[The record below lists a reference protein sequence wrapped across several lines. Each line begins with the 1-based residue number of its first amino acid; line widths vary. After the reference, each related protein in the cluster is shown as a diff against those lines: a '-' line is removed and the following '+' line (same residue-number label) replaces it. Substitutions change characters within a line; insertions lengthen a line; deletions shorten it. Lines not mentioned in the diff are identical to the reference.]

1 MRDMSI
7 ERLRAGM
14 AAALIV
20 AAITVAAPLR
30 AAAQNQ
36 NIVVDWNAIAITA
49 VGAAGQNGQF
59 QERTIAITSVAVSD
73 AVNTITRKY
82 IGYGSRLTPTAGAS
96 TTAAAVGA
104 AHRALTQ
111 LLPSQTQF
119 LDTMLDQ
126 SLAKFGVSTGDPG
139 FAFGEA
145 VADEIV
151 AMRAADGSA
160 VAQYPYTPPNAGA
173 PGVWVPTPPA
183 FAAALL
189 PGWGFVQPWVLES
202 AAQFRPDE
210 GPDLTSRRY
219 ARDLNEVKAI
229 GALNSATRT
238 AEQTNIARFW
248 LASAVVIWNGV
259 LRQVALERGLHES
272 EAARD
277 FALMNVAGADARIAC
292 WDTKYAFNFWRP
304 VTAIQRA
311 DEDGNP
317 ATEADPG
324 WTPLITTPNFPEF
337 VSAHASVSSAMAT
350 VLTLLFDDDPGVA
363 FTATSPTN
371 PGFERHW
378 ATFSEGVRE
387 VIDARVYAGIHFRS
401 SDERGAKLGRQ
412 VARFVAGHHFFKCR
426 SSHIFANFQS
436 RLTVSRETFKTSA
449 VSSTLS
455 PPKKRSSTTRLLR
468 SSTSANASSASLSAT
483 TSVCWPSA
491 TSSASVNETC
501 FAPPPRFW

>member
-1 MRDMSI
+1 MRDLSI
-7 ERLRAGM
+7 GRVRAGL
-14 AAALIV
+14 AAALTG
-20 AAITVAAPLR
+20 AAITVLAPLR
-30 AAAQNQ
+30 AEAQ

-49 VGAAGQNGQF
+49 AGAAGQNSLL
-59 QERTIAITSVAVSD
+59 QERSFAVTSVAVSD
-73 AVNTITRKY
+73 AVNAITRKY
-82 IGYGSRLTPTAGAS
+82 ARYGSTLTPPAGAS

-111 LLPSQTQF
+111 LLPSQAQF
-119 LDTMLDQ
+119 LDTNLAQ
-126 SLAKFGVSTGDPG
+126 SLAKFGVNPGDPG
-139 FAFGEA
+139 FGFGEA

-151 AMRAADGSA
+151 ALRSADGA
-160 VAQYPYTPPNAGA
+160 ALAQYPYTAPSAGA

-189 PGWGFVQPWVLES
+189 PGWGNVQPWVLES

-219 ARDLNEVKAI
+219 GRDLNEVKDI

-248 LASAVVIWNGV
+248 LASAALIWNPV
-259 LRQVALERGLHES
+259 LRQVVLGLGLDES

-292 WDTKYAFNFWRP
+292 WDAKYAFNFWRP

-324 WTPLITTPNFPEF
+324 WTPLIATPNFPEY
-337 VSAHASVSSAMAT
+337 VSGHTTVSGAMAT
-350 VLTLLFDDDPGVA
+350 VLRLLFDDDPGVA

-378 ATFSEGVRE
+378 TTFSEGVRE
-387 VIDARVYAGIHFRS
+387 VIDARVYSGIHFRS

-412 VARFVAGHHFFKCR
+412 VARLAARHVFRRRHNK
-426 SSHIFANFQS
+426 
-436 RLTVSRETFKTSA
+436 
-449 VSSTLS
+449 
-455 PPKKRSSTTRLLR
+455 
-468 SSTSANASSASLSAT
+468 
-483 TSVCWPSA
+483 
-491 TSSASVNETC
+491 
-501 FAPPPRFW
+501 

>member
-1 MRDMSI
+1 MRDLSI
-7 ERLRAGM
+7 ERRRAGM
-14 AAALIV
+14 AAALIG
-20 AAITVAAPLR
+20 AAITVFAPLC
-30 AAAQNQ
+30 ASAQ

-49 VGAAGQNGQF
+49 AGAAGQNGHL
-59 QERTIAITSVAVSD
+59 QERSLAITSVAVSD
-73 AVNTITRKY
+73 AVNAITKNYTR
-82 IGYGSRLTPTAGAS
+82 YGSRLTPPAGTS
-96 TTAAAVGA
+96 TTAAALGA
-104 AHRALTQ
+104 AYRALTQ

-119 LDTMLDQ
+119 LDTMLAQ
-126 SLAKFGVSTGDPG
+126 SLAKSGVSPGDPG
-139 FAFGEA
+139 FVFGEA

-151 AMRAADGSA
+151 TMRAADGA
-160 VAQYPYTPPNAGA
+160 AQAQYPYTAPNAGA
-173 PGVWVPTPPA
+173 PGVWGPTPPA

-189 PGWGFVQPWVLES
+189 PGWGFVQPWVLKS

-210 GPDLTSRRY
+210 SPDLTSRRY
-219 ARDLNEVKAI
+219 GRDLNEVKEI

-248 LASAVVIWNGV
+248 LAPAVVIWNGV
-259 LRQVALERGLHES
+259 LRQVALELGLNES

-324 WTPLITTPNFPEF
+324 WTPLIATPNFPEY
-337 VSAHASVSSAMAT
+337 VSAHTTGSSAMAT
-350 VLTLLFDDDPGVA
+350 VLRLLFDDDPGVA

-387 VIDARVYAGIHFRS
+387 VIDARVYSGIHFRS

-412 VARFVAGHHFFKCR
+412 VARFAAMH
-426 SSHIFANFQS
+426 A
-436 RLTVSRETFKTSA
+436 
-449 VSSTLS
+449 
-455 PPKKRSSTTRLLR
+455 LR
-468 SSTSANASSASLSAT
+468 HRHGN
-483 TSVCWPSA
+483 
-491 TSSASVNETC
+491 
-501 FAPPPRFW
+501 

>member
-1 MRDMSI
+1 MRNLSI
-7 ERLRAGM
+7 ERKRAGGV
-14 AAALIV
+14 AALIV
-20 AAITVAAPLR
+20 AATAVFAPLS
-30 AAAQNQ
+30 ASAQ

-49 VGAAGQNGQF
+49 AGAAGQNSLL
-59 QERTIAITSVAVSD
+59 QERSFAVTSVAVSD
-73 AVNTITRKY
+73 AVNAITRKY
-82 IGYGSRLTPTAGAS
+82 SRYGSSLTPPTGAS
-96 TTAAAVGA
+96 TTAAAAGA

-119 LDTMLDQ
+119 LDTMLAQ
-126 SLAKFGVSTGDPG
+126 SFAKFGVSAGDPG

-145 VADEIV
+145 VADQIV
-151 AMRAADGSA
+151 AMRAADGA
-160 VAQYPYTPPNAGA
+160 ALAQYPYTAPNAGA

-189 PGWGFVQPWVLES
+189 PGWGNVQPWVLES

-210 GPDLTSRRY
+210 SPDLTSRRY
-219 ARDLNEVKAI
+219 GRDLNEVKDI
-229 GALNSATRT
+229 GALNSTTRT

-248 LASAVVIWNGV
+248 VASAALIWNPV
-259 LRQVALERGLHES
+259 LRQLALGLGLDES
-272 EAARD
+272 EAARA

-292 WDTKYAFNFWRP
+292 WDAKYAFNFWRP

-324 WTPLITTPNFPEF
+324 WTPLIATPNFPEY
-337 VSAHASVSSAMAT
+337 VSGHTTVSGAMAT
-350 VLTLLFDDDPGVA
+350 VLRLLFDDDPGVP

-387 VIDARVYAGIHFRS
+387 VIDARVYSGIHFRS

-412 VARFVAGHHFFKCR
+412 VARFAARHVFRRRHNK
-426 SSHIFANFQS
+426 
-436 RLTVSRETFKTSA
+436 
-449 VSSTLS
+449 
-455 PPKKRSSTTRLLR
+455 
-468 SSTSANASSASLSAT
+468 
-483 TSVCWPSA
+483 
-491 TSSASVNETC
+491 
-501 FAPPPRFW
+501 